1 MPPVEPLLLTAV
13 YISAHQQGAQLSNAT
28 GFFFRRAER
37 LYLVTN
43 RHVLLDEPAGHL
55 PDRIVIRVFTDACNL
70 AKTTEFSIP
79 LYQNGQGV
87 WLQGQD
93 SSGTVDVVAIE
104 LRQDALPKSM
114 VYEAF
119 SPETLLAPD
128 APVEVGTSLMVVG
141 FPLGFSDT
149 LHNLPVVRQAG
160 LASQFG
166 LRFHGIGYFLT
177 DARTHRGISGGPV
190 VMRVAEGVSSQ
201 PGFHWRLLGVHSAR
215 LDVGSRDVLQD
226 EYLGLNSAWYADVL
240 MVLTEEG
247 V

>member
-13 YISAHQQGAQLSNAT
+13 YISTQQGNALLSSAT
-28 GFFFRRAER
+28 GFFFRRDER

-43 RHVLLDEPAGHL
+43 RHVLLDEPGGHR
-55 PDRIVIRVFTDACNL
+55 PDRIVIRVFTDAGNL
-70 AKTTEFSIP
+70 TVTTGFSIP
-79 LYQNGQGV
+79 LYRSGQGQ
-87 WLQGQD
+87 WLQAQD
-93 SSGTVDVVAIE
+93 SSGTIDVVAIE
-104 LRQDALPKSM
+104 LEQNALPKSM

-119 SPETLLAPD
+119 SPETILTPQTV
-128 APVEVGTSLMVVG
+128 VEVGTSLMVVG

-190 VMRVAEGVSSQ
+190 VMRVADGTNSQ
-201 PGFHWRLLGVHSAR
+201 PNFHWRLLGVHSAR
-215 LDVGSRDVLQD
+215 LDVGSRDLQQD
-226 EYLGLNSAWYADVL
+226 EALGLNSAWYSDVL
-240 MVLTEEG
+240 IALTD
-247 V
+247 

>member
-13 YISAHQQGAQLSNAT
+13 YVSTLQGNALLSSAT
-28 GFFFRRAER
+28 GFFFQRDER

-43 RHVLLDEPAGHL
+43 RHVLREESSGHL
-55 PDRIVIRVFTDACNL
+55 PDRIVIRVFTDAANL
-70 AKTTEFSIP
+70 AATTHFSIP
-79 LYQNGQGV
+79 LYRDGQGQ
-87 WLQGQD
+87 WRQAQD
-93 SSGTVDVVAIE
+93 ASGTIDVVAIE
-104 LRQDALPKSM
+104 LERDALPESM

-119 SPETLLAPD
+119 SPETIMTPETV
-128 APVEVGTSLMVVG
+128 VEVGTSLMVVG

-166 LRFHGIGYFLT
+166 LRFQGIGYFLT

-190 VMRVAEGVSSQ
+190 VMRVADGTRSHPE
-201 PGFHWRLLGVHSAR
+201 FHWRLLGVHSTR

-226 EYLGLNSAWYADVL
+226 EALGLNSAWYADVL
-240 MVLTEEG
+240 MALTN
-247 V
+247 

>member
-13 YISAHQQGAQLSNAT
+13 HISTFQGSAHLTGAT
-28 GFFFRRAER
+28 GFFFKREER

-43 RHVLLDEPAGHL
+43 RHVLLDEPSGHQ
-55 PDRIVIRVFTDACNL
+55 PDRIVIRVFTDATNL
-70 AKTTEFSIP
+70 TLTTGFSIP
-79 LYQNGQGV
+79 LYKDGQGQ
-87 WLQGQD
+87 WMQAQD

-104 LRQDALPKSM
+104 LQQDALPESM

-119 SPETLLAPD
+119 SPETLHPPD
-128 APVEVGTSLMVVG
+128 AVVEVGTSLMVVG

-166 LRFHGIGYFLT
+166 LRFQGIGYFLT

-190 VMRVAEGVSSQ
+190 VVRVAAGVRLH

-215 LDVGSRDVLQD
+215 LDVGSRDTQQD
-226 EYLGLNSAWYADVL
+226 EALGLNSAWYADVL
-240 MVLTEEG
+240 MALTD
-247 V
+247 

>member
-13 YISAHQQGAQLSNAT
+13 FMSTFGNGTLLSSAT
-28 GFFFRRAER
+28 GFFFRRGER

-43 RHVLLDEPAGHL
+43 RHVLLDEPSGHR
-55 PDRIVIRVFTDACNL
+55 PDRVVIRVFTDAANL
-70 AKTTEFSIP
+70 AATTEFSIP
-79 LYQNGQGV
+79 LYQSGQAQ
-87 WLQGQD
+87 WQQAQD
-93 SSGTVDVVAIE
+93 TSGTIDVVGLE
-104 LRQDALPKSM
+104 LDQNALPESM

-119 SPETLLAPD
+119 SPETLLTPETV
-128 APVEVGTSLMVVG
+128 VEVGTSLMVVG

-190 VMRVAEGVSSQ
+190 VMRVPNGTASQ
-201 PGFHWRLLGVHSAR
+201 PKFHWRLLGIHSAR
-215 LDVGSRDVLQD
+215 LDVGSRDILQD
-226 EYLGLNSAWYADVL
+226 EALGLNSAWYADVL
-240 MVLTEEG
+240 MALTD
-247 V
+247 